1 MNSKKIVSVN
11 FKKGDKLTNLFEN
24 CALLDPFMEDIDAI
38 KSFLEELQPIYEGLS
53 SENKQKPIYLNFGAF
68 DKCGYASFKKEY
80 LILSE
85 PINKFLSFKNDKE
98 LDWFAQELYDIR
110 QNDEMDDTKKRCF
123 N

>member
-11 FKKGDKLTNLFEN
+11 FEKGDKLTNLFEN

-38 KSFLEELQPIYEGLS
+38 KSFLEELQVIYEGLS
-53 SENKQKPIYLNFGAF
+53 SEGQQKSIYLNFCPL
-68 DKCGYASFKKEY
+68 DKIGYASFEKEY

-85 PINKFLSFKNDKE
+85 PINKFLAFKNDEE
-98 LDWFAQELYDIR
+98 LDYFAQELYDIR
-110 QNDEMDDTKKRCF
+110 QNDETDDAKKRCF